1 MNSPG
6 PQCP

>member
-6 PQCP
+6 